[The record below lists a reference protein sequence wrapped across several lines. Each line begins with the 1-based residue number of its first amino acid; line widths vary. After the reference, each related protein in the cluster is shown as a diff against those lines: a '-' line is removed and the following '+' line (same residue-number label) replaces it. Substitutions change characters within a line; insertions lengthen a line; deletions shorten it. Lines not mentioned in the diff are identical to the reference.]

1 MKFWKH
7 QKLIIEIYIDFC
19 EHDLMITWYKIYQ
32 YKMSISVG
40 ATIHGAG
47 IHVIGDNSVCVSHD
61 LSPQKVQKL
70 SKNLHAP
77 KNRVP
82 ENSEFLIPCKESVTV
97 WNITVFI
104 LFFLFFFKHITCIPN
119 RQKSLIWTKK
129 SLYLYCSDV
138 DIFYSLN

>member
-1 MKFWKH
+1 
-7 QKLIIEIYIDFC
+7 
-19 EHDLMITWYKIYQ
+19 MITWYKIYQ

-47 IHVIGDNSVCVSHD
+47 IHVIGDNSVCGSHD

-82 ENSEFLIPCKESVTV
+82 ENSQFLIPCKESVTV
-97 WNITVFI
+97 
-104 LFFLFFFKHITCIPN
+104 
-119 RQKSLIWTKK
+119 
-129 SLYLYCSDV
+129 
-138 DIFYSLN
+138 